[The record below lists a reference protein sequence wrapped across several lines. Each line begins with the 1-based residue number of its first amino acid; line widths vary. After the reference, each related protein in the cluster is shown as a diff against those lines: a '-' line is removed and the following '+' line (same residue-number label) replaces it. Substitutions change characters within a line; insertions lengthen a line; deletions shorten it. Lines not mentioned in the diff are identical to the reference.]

1 MGGFGTKYKESIE
14 LFDEKTGDVVR
25 VIRFRNSMAFD
36 KFSKDY
42 KAMRY
47 PGYSWRYSGK
57 GRKRRKNETPI
68 Q

>member
-1 MGGFGTKYKESIE
+1 MGRVGTKYKESIE
-14 LFDEKTGDVVR
+14 LFDENTGDVVR
-25 VIRFRNSMAFD
+25 AIRFRNSIAFD
-36 KFSKDY
+36 KFLKDY

-57 GRKRRKNETPI
+57 GRKRRKNETPS